1 MFVAKESGFWNNR
14 KFCRPVKGFFN
25 QISVQGSPRRV
36 EKQLALT
43 KPMETHRKIGDYPV
57 VVLKDLN
64 GRLFNLLLRNL
75 GKYLRLRIVICIIA

>member
-1 MFVAKESGFWNNR
+1 M
-14 KFCRPVKGFFN
+14 
-25 QISVQGSPRRV
+25 

-43 KPMETHRKIGDYPV
+43 KPMETHRKNGDYLV

-64 GRLFNLLLRNL
+64 GRLFNLLLGNF